1 MATIKANGI
10 EIYYEVHGEGPP
22 LLLIMGLG
30 ANATAWWKQ
39 VPAFSEHYRVIAFD
53 NRGAGRSE
61 KPHGPVPA
69 SRRWRTSG
77 GADGRARRCL
87 PRTCSGCRWAG

>member
-1 MATIKANGI
+1 MATTKANGI

-39 VPAFSEHYRVIAFD
+39 VPAFSERYRVIAFD

-61 KPHGPVPA
+61 KPM
-69 SRRWRTSG
+69 
-77 GADGRARRCL
+77 GAYSIRQMADDAAAL
-87 PRTCSGCRWAG
+87 MDALEVLHLMCSGCRWAG